1 MEDKKQFTR
10 TLGESG
16 PDNNMDKAQYKPP
29 GYKPIVYAPAQ
40 KIESEAKMDKVPQD
54 NLQRGWTLWV
64 MFRDQ
69 MYQKKLAGQYD
80 ESDLQDITSFDTV
93 SRQLRANLM
102 IFVFLFRFKLSG

>member
-1 MEDKKQFTR
+1 MEDKKEFTR

-54 NLQRGWTLWV
+54 NL
-64 MFRDQ
+64 
-69 MYQKKLAGQYD
+69 
-80 ESDLQDITSFDTV
+80 
-93 SRQLRANLM
+93 
-102 IFVFLFRFKLSG
+102 